1 MAIYSMVTLLGML
14 HLCTGKDTNDTPVVV
29 PQTGESIFTE
39 SNLAIGLI
47 ILAVL
52 YFILTAIVLFSERKE

>member
-1 MAIYSMVTLLGML
+1 MSMYSLVVLVGML
-14 HLCTGKDTNDTPVVV
+14 HLCFGKDANDTLVVV
-29 PQTGESIFTE
+29 SEKSESIFTE

-52 YFILTAIVLFSERKE
+52 YFILTAFVLFSEQKE

>member
-1 MAIYSMVTLLGML
+1 MYFLVSLLGML
-14 HLCTGKDTNDTPVVV
+14 HLCFGEDTNDTLVVV
-29 PQTGESIFTE
+29 PETDESIFTE

-52 YFILTAIVLFSERKE
+52 YFILTAFVLFSERKE

>member
-1 MAIYSMVTLLGML
+1 MYFLVSLLGML
-14 HLCTGKDTNDTPVVV
+14 HLCFGKDTNDTLVVV
-29 PQTGESIFTE
+29 PETDESIFTE

-52 YFILTAIVLFSERKE
+52 YFILTAFVLFSERKE